1 MDVNLKRKLYDKVD
15 CTTENDSLMI
25 HVADNGNGMD
35 SAQLEELNH
44 SFHEPPSDKQTEED
58 DIFTESI
65 GLINVNS
72 RLQLKFGTKY
82 GLSIVSKLEKAH
94 AFLSICHNIRRKEIV
109 TMHAVMIVDDEPL
122 MLKYLNENIN
132 RIAPDWHVTGL
143 ASDGLQAVSL
153 LQRQDFDLV
162 ITDIKMPEMDGL
174 ELAKFIYEI
183 YPQTKVVIISGF
195 DDFDYARRAIRCGVS
210 DYLLKPLSDE
220 NITDTLN
227 KISENIEESASKA
240 FSDHILSK
248 SEKFTDIELKSAFL
262 NAVIQNNLAHIKSL
276 YAVIHRRGIWQTD
289 PFSCIMVLSAD
300 SASLLK
306 QGYDY
311 PKITSC
317 KIHLNQQCV
326 ESFQNSSRATVLL

>member
-1 MDVNLKRKLYDKVD
+1 
-15 CTTENDSLMI
+15 
-25 HVADNGNGMD
+25 
-35 SAQLEELNH
+35 
-44 SFHEPPSDKQTEED
+44 
-58 DIFTESI
+58 
-65 GLINVNS
+65 
-72 RLQLKFGTKY
+72 
-82 GLSIVSKLEKAH
+82 
-94 AFLSICHNIRRKEIV
+94 
-109 TMHAVMIVDDEPL
+109 MHAVMIVDDEPL

-326 ESFQNSSRATVLL
+326 ESFQNSSRATVCYCDYDNTAILVCEKSKDQAEQAAKSIFDEANRLFQKEHSINLLGAYGSIAEDTLCLQESFSTASQALILSLAGDASTVPPVDFIRPVSKTHLTQQTI